1 MSSCRSFYVLPKGSW
16 SPMIAEH
23 FWEHTQLPCCIS
35 FKRAKVHKEG
45 SIYIC
50 VIGRCTICGSNFK
63 GVIGEKPIGNSR
75 YLYFN
80 FIILKLN
87 VHLHTILKTV

>member
-16 SPMIAEH
+16 SPWIAEH

-50 VIGRCTICGSNFK
+50 VIGRCTVCGSNFK

-75 YLYFN
+75 Y
-80 FIILKLN
+80 IL
-87 VHLHTILKTV
+87 ISFF